1 MIKMLRRER
10 HHENLVIDHVETEN
24 AEGIFYFLAS
34 ARTVS
39 EEINFHDNDS
49 MFVLIMVMVM
59 LIKMPMLMARMLTFC
74 NHRKPLLGR
83 LHTLG

>member
-1 MIKMLRRER
+1 MLRRER

-39 EEINFHDNDS
+39 KEINLYGNDS
-49 MFVLIMVMVM
+49 IPFGIQQTVVGIRSELN
-59 LIKMPMLMARMLTFC
+59 TF
-74 NHRKPLLGR
+74 HSR
-83 LHTLG
+83 LACMTWLQGLVSLRIGLVI

>member
-10 HHENLVIDHVETEN
+10 HHENLVIDHVETKT

-39 EEINFHDNDS
+39 EEINLYDNDS
-49 MFVLIMVMVM
+49 MHYG
-59 LIKMPMLMARMLTFC
+59 AS
-74 NHRKPLLGR
+74 NGN
-83 LHTLG
+83 

>member
-39 EEINFHDNDS
+39 EEINLYDNDS
-49 MFVLIMVMVM
+49 M
-59 LIKMPMLMARMLTFC
+59 
-74 NHRKPLLGR
+74 H
-83 LHTLG
+83 